1 MAYYAFL
8 DDKNIV
14 TEVITGVNENE
25 LIDGLPPEIWY
36 GEFRGQVCKRTSFH
50 GNIRG
55 IFAGVG
61 FYYDEAED
69 IFITPR
75 PFPSWT
81 RQGSIWISPVPY
93 PEDGQLYFWNE
104 ETLSW
109 DLDETPSK

>member
-8 DDKNIV
+8 NDKNIV

-36 GEFRGQVCKRTSFH
+36 GEFRGQVCKRTSYH

-61 FYYDEAED
+61 FFYHETED

-75 PFPSWT
+75 PFPSWI
-81 RQGSIWISPVPY
+81 RDGSIWLPPIPY
-93 PEDGQLYFWNE
+93 PEDGQLYFWDE
-104 ETLSW
+104 ENQSW
-109 DLDETPSK
+109 VVEND